1 MRGLKLNRTY
11 PVYADVLIYWARTQ
25 IQKKSAEI
33 SLVAMNESGP
43 EVNRH
48 HLTFYILKISQ
59 RLMTACGVGGRLRI

>member
-25 IQKKSAEI
+25 IQKKTAEV
-33 SLVAMNESGP
+33 SLVAMNEAGP

-48 HLTFYILKISQ
+48 HLIFYKNY
-59 RLMTACGVGGRLRI
+59 T